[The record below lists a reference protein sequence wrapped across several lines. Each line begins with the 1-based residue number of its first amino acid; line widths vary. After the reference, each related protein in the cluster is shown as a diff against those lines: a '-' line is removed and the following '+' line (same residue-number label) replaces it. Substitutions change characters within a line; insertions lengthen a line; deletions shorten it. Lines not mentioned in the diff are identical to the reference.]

1 MKPRSRFRGLTLLVT
16 VGTTRFDQ
24 LIKKI
29 LNKES
34 VEQLAIMGFARL
46 ILQIGKSEYE
56 AEQVEPLRDIIEI
69 EIYDYKPS
77 LLDDIDRADVVVGHA
92 GAGTCLEV
100 LRMNRRL
107 LLVVNETLM
116 DNHQRE
122 LAEQLTEDKYVLS
135 TSVDELNANLDAI
148 CETKLLKFPPKSNKF
163 DKIFDEALERSK
175 R

>member
-56 AEQVEPLRDIIEI
+56 VEQVEPLREIIEI

-122 LAEQLTEDKYVLS
+122 LAEQLAEDKYVLS

-148 CETKLLKFPPKSNKF
+148 CETKLSKFPPRSNKF
-163 DKIFDEALERSK
+163 DKIFDEALEKSRI
-175 R
+175 